1 MDYIS
6 ENTKVKDE
14 ITVTENVGGYSAGET
29 VAADTKVLD
38 VLKKMLCKEKQP
50 TITSPTMTLSMTKPY
65 IARANGTAEVEIGTV
80 LTPQITAIAQSLGK
94 YEFGPDPTGA
104 EVTEYTF
111 YMPDPTDSTKTSWDQ
126 ASYETNNPKQVHTM
140 NSHTIGDKKWVITV
154 YMNYSDGNDAL
165 TNLGNV
171 ATKKLTAGR
180 VQGNLYIK
188 GIRNAFYGSLV
199 TPLAELNSANIRS
212 LNAASSNG
220 LTTLVV
226 PVTAGSKQVIIA
238 VPAEKTVTSI
248 VDTGLA
254 NSEVIDTFTK
264 STVSVEGA
272 NGYTAVDYNVYIY
285 NSSTALGT
293 NTYNVILK

>member
-1 MDYIS
+1 MD
-6 ENTKVKDE
+6 
-14 ITVTENVGGYSAGET
+14 A
-29 VAADTKVLD
+29 
-38 VLKKMLCKEKQP
+38 
-50 TITSPTMTLSMTKPY
+50 
-65 IARANGTAEVEIGTV
+65 
-80 LTPQITAIAQSLGK
+80 
-94 YEFGPDPTGA
+94 
-104 EVTEYTF
+104 
-111 YMPDPTDSTKTSWDQ
+111 
-126 ASYETNNPKQVHTM
+126 
-140 NSHTIGDKKWVITV
+140 HTIGDEKWEITV
-154 YMNYSDGNDAL
+154 YMNYSEGADAL

-171 ATKKLTAGR
+171 ATNKLKAGR
-180 VQGNLYIK
+180 AYGKLYIK

-199 TPLAELNSANIRS
+199 TPLTELNSANIRS

-220 LTTLVV
+220 LTTLAV

-272 NGYTAVDYNVYIY
+272 NGYTAVDYNVYVY